1 MLCQDGKFYSRQE
14 KSGLLRLELFLL
26 SSIMYSL
33 CLLLL
38 IRCNTEQA
46 GRPKCP
52 VDPYFIMPDKVK
64 CNDFQ
69 ILKLQESPDSV
80 PHGEMPRHMKLFVDR
95 FLVDKV
101 VPGNRVT
108 VLGIYSIMKSSA
120 QQGTYIFT
128 AIS

>member
-1 MLCQDGKFYSRQE
+1 MLFYNM
-14 KSGLLRLELFLL
+14 LLF
-26 SSIMYSL
+26 SIKYAILDSNCYHMCSNTFPYF
-33 CLLLL
+33 
-38 IRCNTEQA
+38 RCNTEQA

-52 VDPYFIMPDKVK
+52 MDPYFIMPDKVK

-120 QQGTYIFT
+120 QQGKYFHE
-128 AIS
+128 

>member
-1 MLCQDGKFYSRQE
+1 
-14 KSGLLRLELFLL
+14 
-26 SSIMYSL
+26 
-33 CLLLL
+33 
-38 IRCNTEQA
+38 
-46 GRPKCP
+46 
-52 VDPYFIMPDKVK
+52 MPDKVK

-120 QQGTYIFT
+120 QQGKCIESSIFDLNYPYQYPVNYP
-128 AIS
+128 AF

>member
-1 MLCQDGKFYSRQE
+1 
-14 KSGLLRLELFLL
+14 
-26 SSIMYSL
+26 
-33 CLLLL
+33 
-38 IRCNTEQA
+38 
-46 GRPKCP
+46 
-52 VDPYFIMPDKVK
+52 MPDKVK

-120 QQGTYIFT
+120 QQGKYFVLCMQNVNCHYAHVIFINFVEYVMLT
-128 AIS
+128 F

>member
-1 MLCQDGKFYSRQE
+1 MAGIM
-14 KSGLLRLELFLL
+14 L
-26 SSIMYSL
+26 SSIMYAL
-33 CLLLL
+33 CLHLL

-120 QQGTYIFT
+120 QQGTYICT
-128 AIS
+128 AI

>member
-1 MLCQDGKFYSRQE
+1 
-14 KSGLLRLELFLL
+14 
-26 SSIMYSL
+26 
-33 CLLLL
+33 
-38 IRCNTEQA
+38 
-46 GRPKCP
+46 
-52 VDPYFIMPDKVK
+52 MPDKVK

-120 QQGTYIFT
+120 QQGKWGFSHNTIRGIIPYQYPANFP
-128 AIS
+128 AF